1 MRTPPLQNAIRPD
14 HIGPCLFEHLLDGCA
29 RPFEVVRRITVFP
42 GDLRIIILEIRQ
54 PALYLLSQKG
64 HGMHALIAAAVIN
77 DRHRQRLAKTLEDR
91 MGVMRRRHKI
101 DIVRSFSNELEV
113 DLPQPLDGD
122 LDALS
127 SFGDLIVL
135 TVHAGQIAPGEK
147 DRPRPARPCD
157 ARLLPVM
164 KSRAGDHRQH
174 PALAIAKLTLARDA
188 LPAHH
193 LARTRTQIAYA
204 HFD

>member
-1 MRTPPLQNAIRPD
+1 
-14 HIGPCLFEHLLDGCA
+14 
-29 RPFEVVRRITVFP
+29 
-42 GDLRIIILEIRQ
+42 
-54 PALYLLSQKG
+54 
-64 HGMHALIAAAVIN
+64 
-77 DRHRQRLAKTLEDR
+77 

-101 DIVRSFSNELEV
+101 DSMRPLGNELEV

-174 PALAIAKLTLARDA
+174 PALAIAKLALSRDA
-188 LPAHH
+188 LLSHH
-193 LARTRTQIAYA
+193 LTRARTQIAYA
-204 HFD
+204 HCSSFFRLHDICIVAYRLKA

>member
-1 MRTPPLQNAIRPD
+1 
-14 HIGPCLFEHLLDGCA
+14 
-29 RPFEVVRRITVFP
+29 
-42 GDLRIIILEIRQ
+42 
-54 PALYLLSQKG
+54 
-64 HGMHALIAAAVIN
+64 
-77 DRHRQRLAKTLEDR
+77 

-101 DIVRSFSNELEV
+101 DIVRPFSNELEV
-113 DLPQPLDGD
+113 DLPKPLDGD

-127 SFGDLIVL
+127 SFGDFIIL

-174 PALAIAKLTLARDA
+174 PALAVAKLTLARDA